1 MLSMSFFVYIEYGK
15 EVKSF
20 LILQNIEFFLSN
32 TIFFYLILNYD
43 KKKVISLK
51 CFLSLQLFL
60 FQF

>member
-1 MLSMSFFVYIEYGK
+1 MSFFVYIEYGK